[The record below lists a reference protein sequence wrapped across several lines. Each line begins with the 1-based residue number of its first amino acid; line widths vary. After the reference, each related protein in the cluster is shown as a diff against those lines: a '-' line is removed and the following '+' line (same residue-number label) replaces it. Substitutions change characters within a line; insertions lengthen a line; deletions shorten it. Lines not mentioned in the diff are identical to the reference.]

1 MEMPNQPSPEAVTSD
16 TQAPGKYLWIAP
28 RLVMTISSGGRARIA
43 APSAHPS
50 FYLALLLNQVACH
63 NCMMQLT

>member
-28 RLVMTISSGGRARIA
+28 RLVMTISSGGRARMA
-43 APSAHPS
+43 APSVQP
-50 FYLALLLNQVACH
+50 N
-63 NCMMQLT
+63 

>member
-28 RLVMTISSGGRARIA
+28 RLVMTISSGGVARMGR
-43 APSAHPS
+43 PNVHPNVGH
-50 FYLALLLNQVACH
+50 ALH
-63 NCMMQLT
+63 

>member
-28 RLVMTISSGGRARIA
+28 RLVMTISSGGRARMA
-43 APSAHPS
+43 APSVQPNLVH
-50 FYLALLLNQVACH
+50 ALLLNQVACH
-63 NCMMQLT
+63 NCMMLLT

>member
-28 RLVMTISSGGRARIA
+28 RLVMTISSGGRARRA

-50 FYLALLLNQVACH
+50 FYRALNQHQFASH

>member
-28 RLVMTISSGGRARIA
+28 RLVMTISSGGRARLA
-43 APSAHPS
+43 APSSLPS
-50 FYLALLLNQVACH
+50 LY
-63 NCMMQLT
+63 